1 MRGGETHLLVRL
13 TAAKLG
19 GEMMMET
26 KVIFISHSK
35 FYFSLGPSVGD
46 GYTKEGRK
54 VTGCGFIFCFKV
66 ILGLRFI
73 VGSYM

>member
-1 MRGGETHLLVRL
+1 MRL

-35 FYFSLGPSVGD
+35 FYFSLSPSVGD

-54 VTGCGFIFCFKV
+54 VTGCGPIHCFTV
-66 ILGLRFI
+66 ILVLGYL
-73 VGSYM
+73 